1 MTTRTLRI
9 FFMFR
14 SRLFIAAT
22 VAQLGLG
29 AAAAQ
34 TTVDNGAASG
44 QIERK
49 HRSHLPLPNTARQS
63 LVTYDA
69 KSPDT
74 KFPPIEQLHP
84 PKGAPN
90 VLVVLID
97 DAGFGASSTFG
108 GP

>member
-1 MTTRTLRI
+1 MTMRRLDPVL
-9 FFMFR
+9 MFGPR
-14 SRLFIAAT
+14 VFVAAT
-22 VAQLGLG
+22 VAWLGVG

-34 TTVDNGAASG
+34 TTVENQGASG
-44 QIERK
+44 QIERE

-74 KFPPIEQLHP
+74 KFPPIDQLRP

-97 DAGFGASSTFG
+97 DAG
-108 GP
+108 